1 MTEEELPDGFPI
13 EKAKDWIDRWK
24 KAGGGFFCHPQE
36 GGAVMVQLAFKSPP
50 VEIATEGGEPAP
62 SAIEKAEHIQAELLG
77 DPELKSAVTTLVAN
91 AWHKSRA
98 LTGEVKGNA

>member
-1 MTEEELPDGFPI
+1 
-13 EKAKDWIDRWK
+13 
-24 KAGGGFFCHPQE
+24 
-36 GGAVMVQLAFKSPP
+36 
-50 VEIATEGGEPAP
+50 EGGEPAP